1 VAAVTHPDLV
11 AGTDTPVA
19 AVTDTALSP
28 VTVVITSV
36 PWVICPD
43 IVLSHKDL
51 GITPRHREVYRHQQK
66 RTIDINTLN
75 TLTITTTDPRTL
87 KYISHTEV
95 RIRKKTVF

>member
-1 VAAVTHPDLV
+1 MAAVTHPDLV

-43 IVLSHKDL
+43 IVLSHSKKSMIL
-51 GITPRHREVYRHQQK
+51 VFMIM
-66 RTIDINTLN
+66 
-75 TLTITTTDPRTL
+75 TT
-87 KYISHTEV
+87 
-95 RIRKKTVF
+95 